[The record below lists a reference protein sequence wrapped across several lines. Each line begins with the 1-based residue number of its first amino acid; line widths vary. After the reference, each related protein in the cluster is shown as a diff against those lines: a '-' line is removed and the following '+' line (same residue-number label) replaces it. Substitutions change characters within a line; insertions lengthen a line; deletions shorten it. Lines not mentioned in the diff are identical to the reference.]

1 MRGCVENEGWWK
13 RIQDTGYRMEGVEGW
28 SVCVEGCVVEGCV
41 VENAGRRIH
50 FSFFIFFF
58 SSFF

>member
-1 MRGCVENEGWWK
+1 M
-13 RIQDTGYRMEGVEGW
+13 MEGVEGW
-28 SVCVEGCVVEGCV
+28 SVCVEGCV

>member
-1 MRGCVENEGWWK
+1 
-13 RIQDTGYRMEGVEGW
+13 MEGVEGW

-50 FSFFIFFF
+50 FSFFNFIFFF
-58 SSFF
+58 FLHHGLLRVSVQVHHHR